1 MGRHKKCG
9 RKAIPKKLKE
19 QHEIA
24 WRSKYTKIINM
35 RLRVREDK
43 EVIEYLNKQSNKT
56 DYLRQL
62 IIQDMNKNK

>member
-1 MGRHKKCG
+1 MGRHKKGG
-9 RKAIPKKLKE
+9 RKPIPKKLKE

-24 WRSKYTKIINM
+24 WRSKYTKVINM

-43 EVIEYLNKQSNKT
+43 EVIEHLNKQVNKT

-62 IIQDMNKNK
+62 IIQDMNKAK